1 MAGFDCGFGGAGP
14 RGFGELDGVAALD
27 SEDDDDELS
36 LLFLLGEATCS
47 LGATGLCLRAGFQK

>member
-1 MAGFDCGFGGAGP
+1 MALP
-14 RGFGELDGVAALD
+14 LGFGELDGVAALD